1 MQTREAVVSTRVL
14 LVEDNAVNAE
24 MLSRRLAK
32 RGYAVTLAED
42 GLQALERAGIDK
54 PDLILMDVSL
64 PQLDGLEATRRLK
77 ADPMTARIP
86 VIVLTAHAMVSDRE
100 KSFEAGCQDFETK
113 PVDLARLLEKMARL
127 VGPEAQS

>member
-1 MQTREAVVSTRVL
+1 VSAKVL
-14 LVEDNAVNAE
+14 LVEDNAINAE

-32 RGYAVTLAED
+32 RGYHVSLAED
-42 GLQALERAGIDK
+42 GLQALERAHADT

-64 PQLDGLEATRRLK
+64 PELDGLEATRRLK
-77 ADPMTARIP
+77 ADPTTSPIP

-113 PVDLARLLEKMARL
+113 PVDLTRLLDKIERLLGQGAR
-127 VGPEAQS
+127 V

>member
-1 MQTREAVVSTRVL
+1 MSARVL
-14 LVEDNAVNAE
+14 LVEDNTVNAE

-42 GLQALERAGIDK
+42 GLQAIARANAEL

-64 PQLDGLEATRRLK
+64 PELDGLEATRRLK
-77 ADPMTARIP
+77 ADPATAPIP
-86 VIVLTAHAMVSDRE
+86 VIVLTAHAIVSDRD

-113 PVDLARLLEKMARL
+113 PVDLTRLLDKMERL
-127 VGPEAQS
+127 LGQGVQP

>member
-1 MQTREAVVSTRVL
+1 MSAKVL
-14 LVEDNAVNAE
+14 LVEDNMINAE

-32 RGYAVTLAED
+32 RGYEVSLAED
-42 GLQALERAGIDK
+42 GLQAIARAQSEL

-64 PQLDGLEATRRLK
+64 PELDGLEATRRLK
-77 ADPMTARIP
+77 ADSATAAIP

-113 PVDLARLLEKMARL
+113 PVDLARLLDKMARL
-127 VGPEAQS
+127 LGQGA